1 MCEREKLIKDSDP
14 INSMDIIP
22 ARTNIVGIVPAWATI
37 VSSSYLIISSASR
50 FSSTFKDSFLV
61 LFNIISC
68 NKTSTVRLYS

>member
-22 ARTNIVGIVPAWATI
+22 AWTNIVGIVPAWATI